1 MLSIPSIGDMQEPK
15 ADGATLVEPEDSAV
29 IERSEPS
36 LTSHPNGIL
45 SKNALKNGVY

>member
-29 IERSEPS
+29 IARSA
-36 LTSHPNGIL
+36 LVLLL
-45 SKNALKNGVY
+45 SVMVVAVVRDDF